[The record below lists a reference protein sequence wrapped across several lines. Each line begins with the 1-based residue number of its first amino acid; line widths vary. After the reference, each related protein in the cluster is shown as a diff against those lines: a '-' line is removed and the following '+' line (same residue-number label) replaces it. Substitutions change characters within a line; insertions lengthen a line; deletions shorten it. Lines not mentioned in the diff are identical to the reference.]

1 MRSDVEW
8 YGREYVKNYEG
19 TPMRHGLNKI
29 FQNVMIHTKVS
40 IRMFFSILELVPRPL
55 YLSSILSWVLTHYCL
70 ADLPLFSLLRI
81 ATVQIDFLKERAT
94 W

>member
-29 FQNVMIHTKVS
+29 FQNAMIHTKVS
-40 IRMFFSILELVPRPL
+40 VRMFFFHS
-55 YLSSILSWVLTHYCL
+55 
-70 ADLPLFSLLRI
+70 
-81 ATVQIDFLKERAT
+81 RAGA
-94 W
+94 